1 MVKTHTFDGK
11 KHRIYIGPVE
21 GICFQSDQKEKD
33 YEIFLLSPLKE
44 KNGLITAL
52 HEALHA
58 SDFNMKEEKV
68 ERISKEIGRFL
79 WRIGYRWR
87 PKGSNKM

>member
-1 MVKTHTFDGK
+1 MRPVRTHTFNGK
-11 KHRIYIGPVE
+11 KHLIHAGPVD
-21 GICFQSDQKEKD
+21 GICFQSNKKEKN
-33 YEIFLLSPLKE
+33 YELFLLHPLSE

-58 SDFNMKEEKV
+58 SDFNMNEEKV
-68 ERISKEIGRFL
+68 DRMSDEIGRFL

-87 PKGSNKM
+87 PMSKK